1 MTAEEIG
8 KIVEDAAK
16 ALGEHFEA
24 VQILASNSDGEGS
37 RCIKRGAGNFYA
49 RLAMARE
56 MLQEDEARDWENA
69 TKDDGDDD

>member
-8 KIVEDAAK
+8 KIVEQAAQ

-37 RCIKRGAGNFYA
+37 RCIKKGAGNFYS

-56 MLQEDEARDWENA
+56 FLQEDEARVWQNA
-69 TKDDGDDD
+69 TKDDDED

>member
-8 KIVEDAAK
+8 KLVEDAAK

-37 RCIKRGAGNFYA
+37 RCVKRGAGNFYS
-49 RLAMARE
+49 RLGMARE
-56 MLQEDEARDWENA
+56 MLQEDEARVWANA
-69 TKDDGDDD
+69 VKDDDED